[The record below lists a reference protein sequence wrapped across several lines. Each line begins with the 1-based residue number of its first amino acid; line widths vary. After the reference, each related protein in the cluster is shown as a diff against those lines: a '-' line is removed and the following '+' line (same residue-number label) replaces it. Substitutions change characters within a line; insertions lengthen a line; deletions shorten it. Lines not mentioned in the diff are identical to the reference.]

1 MYVDTATKINKSGK
15 SYKRYLL
22 RSSYRENGKVKHKT
36 IANISSCTDA
46 EIEAIKLALKHKNNL
61 DVLTSIK
68 NIKHQ
73 QGQSIGAVLVLKE
86 ISDRLGITK
95 ALGNIQVAVL
105 TLWMVFARIMDQGSR
120 LSSVRLAQTHA
131 VCDVLNIEKGFNED
145 DLYIALKWVCENQ
158 SRIENA
164 LLKNRSKGEFLQVG
178 TRIYLY
184 DVTSSYLE
192 GNENELA
199 EYGYNRDKKRG
210 KKQIVIGLL
219 TDKAGDPVSIE
230 VFRGN
235 TPDQTTVPE
244 QIKKL
249 KERFGAKYIT
259 LVGDRGMLKTP
270 QQEDLN
276 DEDFNFITA
285 ISKPQIEKMLKEGII
300 QLALFDEDLVE
311 IEDEGMRYILRR
323 NPIRQKEIENNRI
336 EKEARIRMFIEN
348 INSYL
353 LEHKRAKV
361 DVAVRNA
368 NNYVNRLKLNKYC
381 RISFKAR
388 ELRLEIDEKAKE
400 DTGRLDGCYVIKTDL
415 PTLYVSSK
423 EVHDRYKDLCQVE
436 RAFRTIKT
444 DFLEVRPIYLRNA
457 ERTKGHVFITMLSY
471 MITRYLKE
479 NWKKLDLTVEEGIK
493 ELSTISSDIIQIG
506 DKKINKIPKPRKL
519 GEQLLSALDLKLP
532 EGIEHKNI
540 KVATRKKLVDRR
552 K

>member
-1 MYVDTATKINKSGK
+1 MYVDTATKVNKSGK

-73 QGQSIGAVLVLKE
+73 QGKSIGAVFVLKE

-105 TLWMVFARIMDQGSR
+105 TLWMVFTRIIDQGSR
-120 LSSVRLAQTHA
+120 LSAVRLAQTHA
-131 VCDVLNIEKGFNED
+131 VCDVLNIEKGFSED
-145 DLYIALKWVCENQ
+145 DLYMALDWVCKNQ
-158 SRIENA
+158 SRIENT
-164 LLKNRSKGEFLQVG
+164 LLKSRTKGEAVS
-178 TRIYLY
+178 RIYLY
-184 DVTSSYLE
+184 DVTSSYFE

-199 EYGYNRDKKRG
+199 EYGYNRDKKKG

-219 TDKAGDPVSIE
+219 TDKAGCPVSIE

-244 QIKKL
+244 QIEKL
-249 KERFGAKYIT
+249 KKRFGSKYIT

-276 DEDFNFITA
+276 DEYYNFITA
-285 ISKPQIEKMLKEGII
+285 ISKPQIEKMIKDGII

-311 IEDEGMRYILRR
+311 IEDGGIRYILRR

-336 EKEARIRMFIEN
+336 EKELRVRKFIEN
-348 INSYL
+348 KNNYL

-368 NNYVNRLKLNKYC
+368 NNYVNCLKLNKYC
-381 RISFKAR
+381 RISFKER
-388 ELRLEIDEKAKE
+388 ELSLEINEEAKKE
-400 DTGRLDGCYVIKTDL
+400 TGRLDGCYVIKTDL
-415 PTLYVSSK
+415 PTSYVSSD

-436 RAFRTIKT
+436 RAFRSIKT

-457 ERTKGHVFITMLSY
+457 ERTKGHVFVTMLSY

-479 NWKKLDLTVEEGIK
+479 SWKYLDLTVEEGIK

-506 DKKINKIPKPRKL
+506 DKEINKIPKPRNM
-519 GEQLLSALDLKLP
+519 GQQLLAALDLKLP
-532 EGIEHKNI
+532 EGIEHKNV